1 MSEHEAGEGPKTK
14 VERKD
19 VQYSSREAILR
30 HLIVFLVVIGL
41 LLSPTSTGVV
51 AQSTDDRIERILSAM
66 SVEQRVGQLFM
77 VDFLGAE
84 AKPDSAIAHLIRD
97 YHVGAVYLTWLN
109 GNVTN
114 ETGTPAQV
122 ARLTNSLQQ
131 LACDDTRLSNVADCV
146 PLFVAV
152 DHEGDG
158 YPRTHLR
165 QGATQIPS
173 AMAIGATWSEDDAQR
188 VGEVVGRELSAVGVN
203 MLLGPVVDVLERPH
217 PEGGGDLN
225 LRVFGGDPAWVGM
238 LGRAYIRGVHQGS
251 GGRMLTVAK
260 HFPGHGSSDRNPDQ
274 EVSTVSKSFDDLKRS
289 DLVPF
294 FAVTAA
300 GPDKGMTD
308 ALMPSHIRYRGFQGD
323 VSQLTRPISLD
334 PEGMR
339 AFMSL
344 PQLAVWRREGLVVAD
359 ALGVPALQSYY
370 DPTLSTFPARQAAKD
385 ALLAGNDLLPIVLY
399 ARERDY
405 NGKQLPNM
413 LDTIAYFRDEYR
425 ANPTFRQRADDAVR
439 HILSAKLKLYPDLS
453 PQSAQVDAAQVSTVV
468 GQSDAA
474 MRGVIQDA
482 LTVISPEGG
491 RRLPSAPR
499 GSDDIL
505 ILGCF
510 RGCLP
515 GDTMNESAIQ
525 NTLVRLYGPT
535 GSGQID
541 PARVHTI
548 QFDQL
553 DSLMSKQLS
562 PSDSDKYRKMIAE
575 ADWIVLGIVAYLP
588 DAIPATAAYKR
599 FLRDPSFDL
608 RNKKLVAVAYS
619 APYYLDATEIGKLT
633 AYLAVYSKVS
643 PAIEVSVRALFGELP
658 ARGLPPVSVPGVN
671 YDLAAQLQP
680 DLAQR
685 IALDVPSG
693 QAWREGDSL
702 IVHAGPIYDRN
713 GHLIRDGTEVTFS
726 ARYLELGVALAPQII
741 TPTQTGLAAAAFNLT
756 LAGSLDL
763 VARSGEAQSEPIR
776 LVVAPAASPVPA
788 AAARPTLTPPLSL
801 QGRGGNPVP
810 WSGVLIAVVLLLG
823 GAALVSIL
831 LRRSTPRPD
840 MDMTARGGPSV
851 EQAPD
856 VTLSPEERVILRQ
869 VFGKYSRITVD
880 AEFRSGYSGAHT
892 LLVLPIKSDSRADAY
907 AIAKLAPQWLIR
919 QELANYETFVKDT
932 LPPVT
937 ARIEDAPALPAER
950 GEALGAL
957 RYTFVGQIGPA
968 RTQSLRE
975 FASSH
980 SSNEVASVLEHKL
993 FEVFGRNWWMQRR
1006 PYSFR
1011 LGQEYER
1018 LLPVNVVAEV
1028 GQGTARPD
1036 LRLVAS
1042 AREWPDVRALSM
1054 GQVVRLEGFAAEEVS
1069 ANGHTVTLTLPSS
1082 APHRFRARLRSSA
1095 HARLPSVEAGAIMPP
1110 VTATIIAT
1118 RATLLE
1124 IAASKAF
1131 LNVRASDETVTV
1143 GEQRFPN
1150 PLRACTTLL
1159 DERIFGTLSTIHGDL
1174 NLENILVDPG
1184 DNVWLIDFALTRDGH
1199 TLYDF
1204 ARLETELV
1212 TRHIAP
1218 LMVRAGLAAPE
1229 LTRVLAWLDRGESL
1243 RASSPPALGH
1253 TALDDAAL
1261 VLASV
1266 RRIVNRCLFDPA
1278 HPEEYTRALLVCQL
1292 GALKFANLD
1301 SVPEAPLP
1309 KQLAFAAAAYLAGK
1323 VT

>member
-1 MSEHEAGEGPKTK
+1 MNEHQVDEGPKTK
-14 VERKD
+14 DER
-19 VQYSSREAILR
+19 QAIRHSSRKAVIRHFIIL
-30 HLIVFLVVIGL
+30 LVIVGLVL
-41 LLSPTSTGVV
+41 LPASAHVV
-51 AQSTDDRIERILSAM
+51 AQSPDDRVERILAAM

-109 GNVTN
+109 GNITN

-131 LACDDTRLSNVADCV
+131 LACDDTRLPDVADCV

-152 DHEGDG
+152 DHEGDS

-173 AMAIGATWSEDDAQR
+173 AMAIGATWSEDDAQL
-188 VGEVVGRELSAVGVN
+188 VGEVVGHELSAVGVN

-217 PEGGGDLN
+217 PEGGGDLS
-225 LRVFGGDPAWVGM
+225 LRVLGGDPTWVGM
-238 LGRAYIRGVHQGS
+238 LGRAYIRGVHHGS

-260 HFPGHGSSDRNPDQ
+260 HFPGHGSSDRDPDQ
-274 EVSTVSKSFDDLKRS
+274 EVSTVSKSLDDLKRS

-344 PQLAVWRREGLVVAD
+344 PQLEVWRRSGLVVAD

-370 DPTLSTFPARQAAKD
+370 DPTRSTFPARQAAKD
-385 ALLAGNDLLPIVLY
+385 ALLAGDDLLPIVLY

-425 ANPTFRQRADDAVR
+425 ANPLFRQRADDAVR
-439 HILSAKLKLYPDLS
+439 HILSAKLQLYPDLS
-453 PQSAQVDAAQVSTVV
+453 PQSTQVDVAQASTMV
-468 GQSDAA
+468 GQRDSA

-491 RRLPSAPR
+491 RKLSSSPR
-499 GSDDIL
+499 SNDDIL

-515 GDTMNESAIQ
+515 GDTISETAIQ
-525 NTLVRLYGPT
+525 DTIVRLYGPA

-541 PARVHTI
+541 PAHVHTI
-548 QFDQL
+548 QFDTL
-553 DSLMSKQLS
+553 DALMSKRLS
-562 PSDSDKYRKMIAE
+562 PGDSDEYRKMIAD

-588 DAIPATAAYKR
+588 DAIPATGAYKR

-608 RNKKLVAVAYS
+608 RNKKLIAVAYS

-633 AYLAVYSKVS
+633 AYLAVYSKVM
-643 PAIEVSVRALFGELP
+643 PAVEVSVRALFGELP
-658 ARGLPPVSVPGVN
+658 ARGLSPVSVPGMN
-671 YDLAAQLQP
+671 YDLASQLQP
-680 DLAQR
+680 DPAQR
-685 IALDVPSG
+685 IVLDVPSS
-693 QAWREGDSL
+693 QAWHEGDSL
-702 IVHAGPIYDRN
+702 VVRAGPIYDRN
-713 GHLIRDGTEVTFS
+713 GHLMRDGTVVDFS
-726 ARYLELGVALAPQII
+726 AQYHELGVALAPQVI
-741 TPTQTGLAAAAFNLT
+741 TPTQDGLAAAAFRLT
-756 LAGSLDL
+756 LTGPLDL
-763 VARSGEAQSEPIR
+763 VAQSGAARSEPVQ
-776 LVVAPAASPVPA
+776 LVVAPAASPAPTITLP
-788 AAARPTLTPPLSL
+788 PTLIPTPLP
-801 QGRGGNPVP
+801 QGSGSSPAP
-810 WSGVLIAVVLLLG
+810 WSGVLIAMVLLLG
-823 GAALVSIL
+823 GAILVRMW
-831 LRRSTPRPD
+831 LRRNAPVPAPE
-840 MDMTARGGPSV
+840 MDVTARGGPSV
-851 EQAPD
+851 EQAPG

-869 VFGKYSRITVD
+869 VFGKYSRITID

-892 LLVLPIKSDSRADAY
+892 LLVLPIKPDSRADAY

-937 ARIEDAPALPAER
+937 ARIEDVPALSAER
-950 GEALGAL
+950 GDALGAL

-975 FASSH
+975 FACTH
-980 SSNEVASVLEHKL
+980 SPDQVATVLEHKL

-1018 LLPVNVVAEV
+1018 LLPVNLVAEAA
-1028 GQGTARPD
+1028 QGTTRLD

-1054 GQVVRLEGFAAEEVS
+1054 GQVVRLEGFTVEEVS
-1069 ANGHTVTLTLPSS
+1069 ANSHTVTLTLPGS
-1082 APHRFRARLRSSA
+1082 APHRFRARLRSGA
-1095 HARLPSVEAGAIMPP
+1095 HVRLPSVEAGAVMPP

-1118 RATLLE
+1118 RTTLLE
-1124 IAASKAF
+1124 IEASKTF
-1131 LNVRASDETVTV
+1131 LDVHASDETAIV
-1143 GEQRFPN
+1143 GEWRFPN
-1150 PLRACTTLL
+1150 PLRAYPALL

-1218 LMVRAGLAAPE
+1218 LMARAGLAAPE
-1229 LTRVLAWLDRGESL
+1229 LTRVLAWLDRGEW
-1243 RASSPPALGH
+1243 SSPPALGQPV
-1253 TALDDAAL
+1253 LDDAAR

-1278 HPEEYTRALLVCQL
+1278 HLEEYTRALLVCQL

-1309 KQLAFAAAAYLAGK
+1309 KRLAFVAAAYLAGK
-1323 VT
+1323 VI